1 MEFLQ
6 TSPVAIL
13 ISVSDSVDAWL
24 PLHKYSISQSQSK
37 AWHTWFSTF
46 TNNVRQ
52 RPMIAEF
59 LCFRLAIIS
68 HSLIRIFKGNI

>member
-46 TNNVRQ
+46 TNNVRLS
-52 RPMIAEF
+52 EF